1 VINLVKEGL
10 SLINF
15 IMDTDIVIEVL
26 RGNEIVIQKI
36 KNLPIDTIITIT
48 GLTVYE
54 LYKGIYIMGDRQKEQ
69 EVMDFIELVDV
80 LQLNTAVEK
89 KAGEVYANLKKRGE
103 QINDADILIAAIV
116 LKNNGV
122 LITNN
127 TKHFKRIENLKI
139 ENWMQ

>member
-1 VINLVKEGL
+1 
-10 SLINF
+10 
-15 IMDTDIVIEVL
+15 MDTDIVIEVL

>member
-1 VINLVKEGL
+1 MINLVKEGL

>member
-1 VINLVKEGL
+1 
-10 SLINF
+10 
-15 IMDTDIVIEVL
+15 MDTDIVIEVL

-54 LYKGIYIMGDRQKEQ
+54 LYKGTYIMGDRQKEQ

>member
-1 VINLVKEGL
+1 MINLVKEGL

-54 LYKGIYIMGDRQKEQ
+54 LYKGTYIMGDRQKEQ